1 MGSNLMFCEG
11 IFSEFF
17 NMIIVFL
24 SLLLLQYS
32 FADNKE
38 CRRTFGND
46 YKALEIGFVD
56 GACQYTKSCL
66 KCVKG
71 FRMHPDQYCEP
82 NSASSQARVDGDED
96 LCQKQLGAN
105 YTAMYPGACMFKGC
119 FLCLNGGE
127 VGLGDDG
134 FPACVLQA
142 ETKSR
147 RRRRHVKVTTAAPT
161 EAPVTRSNS
170 APHQPNP
177 YPQPPLYPPPPHAL
191 YPPSPHALYPPPP
204 YGYPKQTLGPLGG
217 LFKDPMM
224 LLLVSGGLGGGSDT
238 FSNYL
243 LLSQFGGLGGHGF
256 PRFPPPPGYPGIPP
270 PPPGYPV
277 IPPPPGYPGIP
288 PPPPGYPGIPPRY

>member
-1 MGSNLMFCEG
+1 MGTRYSVK
-11 IFSEFF
+11 EFF
-17 NMIIVFL
+17 QNIFKMIIAFL

-105 YTAMYPGACMFKGC
+105 YTSMYPGACMFKGC

-142 ETKSR
+142 DTKVKR

-161 EAPVTRSNS
+161 EAPLTRSNS
-170 APHQPNP
+170 APQQPNP
-177 YPQPPLYPPPPHAL
+177 YPRPPLYPPPPHAL
-191 YPPSPHALYPPPP
+191 YPPSPYSMYPPPP
-204 YGYPKQTLGPLGG
+204 YGYPKQPLGPLGG

-224 LLLVSGGLGGGSDT
+224 LLLLSGGLGGGSNT
-238 FSNYL
+238 FSDYL
-243 LLSQFGGLGGHGF
+243 LLSQFVGLSGHGV
-256 PRFPPPPGYPGIPP
+256 PRFPPPSVYPG
-270 PPPGYPV
+270 

-288 PPPPGYPGIPPRY
+288 PPPPGDPRIPPPPPGYPGIPPKY

>member
-17 NMIIVFL
+17 NMIIALL
-24 SLLLLQYS
+24 SSLLLQYS
-32 FADNKE
+32 LADNKE

-96 LCQKQLGAN
+96 PCQKQLGAN
-105 YTAMYPGACMFKGC
+105 YTSMYPGACMFKGC

-134 FPACVLQA
+134 LPACVLQA
-142 ETKSR
+142 DHKSKR

-170 APHQPNP
+170 APHQTNP
-177 YPQPPLYPPPPHAL
+177 Y
-191 YPPSPHALYPPPP
+191 
-204 YGYPKQTLGPLGG
+204 
-217 LFKDPMM
+217 
-224 LLLVSGGLGGGSDT
+224 
-238 FSNYL
+238 
-243 LLSQFGGLGGHGF
+243 
-256 PRFPPPPGYPGIPP
+256 
-270 PPPGYPV
+270 
-277 IPPPPGYPGIP
+277 
-288 PPPPGYPGIPPRY
+288 